1 MSACSIRTVPTAP
14 KVPIRVNGVTISRA
28 VISREVQN
36 HPAPTP
42 VAAWRAAALAL
53 VLREALAQEARR
65 LGIRAEPATDAEGRR
80 ETEEEAGMRALVER
94 EAVVPEPTEEECRRY
109 YERNRARF
117 RAPDLVEAS
126 HILFA
131 ARKDDATGYE
141 LARLNART
149 VVAMLKADPD
159 TFEELARV
167 HSACPSAELGGSL
180 GQVTTGQ
187 TTPEFEAALLGMRP
201 GETSSEPVE
210 TRYGFHVIRLGRR
223 IDGCTLPFEAVRQ
236 RIAEY
241 LSEAVRRRAQA
252 QYVARLLAQARIEGI
267 EIPAPGALNV
277 H

>member
-1 MSACSIRTVPTAP
+1 MSACSIQTHPNAP

-42 VAAWRAAALAL
+42 VAAWKAAALAL
-53 VLREALAQEARR
+53 VLREALGQEARR
-65 LGIRAEPATDAEGRR
+65 LGIRAEPAVDAEGRR

-94 EAVVPEPTEEECRRY
+94 EVAVPEPTEEECRRY
-109 YERNRARF
+109 YERNLARF
-117 RAPDLVEAS
+117 RAPDIFEAA

-131 ARKDDATGYE
+131 APKGDATGYE
-141 LARLNART
+141 LARLNARM
-149 VVAMLKADPD
+149 VVGMLRTDPD
-159 TFEELARV
+159 TFAELARV
-167 HSACPSAELGGSL
+167 HSACPSGELGGSL

-187 TTPEFEAALLGMRP
+187 TTPEFEKALLAMRP
-201 GETSSEPVE
+201 GEVSSEPVE
-210 TRYGFHVIRLGRR
+210 TRYGFHVIRLERCIEGR
-223 IDGCTLPFEAVRQ
+223 TVPFEAVRT
-236 RIAEY
+236 RVADY

-252 QYVARLLAQARIEGI
+252 QYVAWLLGRAKVEGV